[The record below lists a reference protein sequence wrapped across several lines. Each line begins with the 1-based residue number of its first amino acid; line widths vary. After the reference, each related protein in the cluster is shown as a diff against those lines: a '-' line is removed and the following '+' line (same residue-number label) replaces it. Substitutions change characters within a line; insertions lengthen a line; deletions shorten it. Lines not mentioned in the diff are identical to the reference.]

1 MSERSFSKLKNFY
14 MLVNV
19 LSASNIP
26 ISKHK
31 SDPYVKLSIRG
42 IHEAYIWNT

>member
-1 MSERSFSKLKNFY
+1 MSERSFAANLKHFY

-26 ISKHK
+26 ITKHK
-31 SDPYVKLSIRG
+31 TDPYVKLSIRG
-42 IHEAYIWNT
+42 IQDKC